1 MRNLAFLIL
10 TILFLPLS
18 PLVGKEAPNQLCN
31 IRGYEIIFP
40 YEKAINEIKNKFQ
53 NAPSIKEFELER
65 FKKHFEQNFYGIPLY
80 KEAGCSN
87 ARLSEYLNCLISTDD
102 SDCRIYYSQM
112 RIVDSIIKSSTFSST
127 FSCPSQLFRVTETK
141 ALLIGAELL
150 ITSPNLVP
158 NEPKDIALI
167 RVEKESSK

>member
-10 TILFLPLS
+10 TTLLFPIS
-18 PLVGKEAPNQLCN
+18 SLVGKEAPNHLCN

-53 NAPSIKEFELER
+53 NAPSVKEFELER

-102 SDCRIYYSQM
+102 SDCRIYYTQM
-112 RIVDSIIKSSTFSST
+112 RIVD
-127 FSCPSQLFRVTETK
+127 
-141 ALLIGAELL
+141 
-150 ITSPNLVP
+150 
-158 NEPKDIALI
+158 
-167 RVEKESSK
+167 

>member
-1 MRNLAFLIL
+1 MRNFVFLIL

-53 NAPSIKEFELER
+53 NAPSIKEIELER
-65 FKKHFEQNFYGIPLY
+65 FKDHFEQNFYGIPLY

-87 ARLSEYLNCLISTDD
+87 ARLSEYLSCLISTDD
-102 SDCRIYYSQM
+102 SDCRIYYTQM
-112 RIVDSIIKSSTFSST
+112 RIVD
-127 FSCPSQLFRVTETK
+127 
-141 ALLIGAELL
+141 
-150 ITSPNLVP
+150 
-158 NEPKDIALI
+158 
-167 RVEKESSK
+167 